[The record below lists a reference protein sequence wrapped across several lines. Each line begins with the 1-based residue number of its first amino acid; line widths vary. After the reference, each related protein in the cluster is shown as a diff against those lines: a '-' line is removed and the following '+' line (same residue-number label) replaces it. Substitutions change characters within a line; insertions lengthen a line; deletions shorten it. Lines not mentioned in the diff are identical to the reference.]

1 MRRRTM
7 AAGFAIAVIAAG
19 LATPTTASGK
29 DAPAA
34 GKAGEQSVEV
44 YEGQMGPDG
53 KTTYS
58 QHTATAKV
66 TNTPGGRKTTGPEPA
81 AKPEKVHPLLQAELL
96 QPAAATTRRTVVITF
111 KENLELPKLPS
122 PDSSLP
128 RTAAVNVRALAE
140 ADAVVSNIKA
150 MRVPGYQK
158 LSAELAALDVRTLS
172 TFWLINGIVA
182 DMPVA
187 AVKAL
192 AQRQDVQYVEPD
204 LNGAAPPADADPA
217 NDEEDARALMRTDP
231 YFDVITALGQT
242 GGWIG
247 LLDTGVRATH
257 TLFAT
262 PSLLSIREDL
272 TGGGNPDDDCWN
284 HGTASAAVISGNS
297 NLGFA
302 FRGVTPIHLDSF
314 KIYPGGCG
322 GLSIAA
328 AVNGFQRAVNLLDR
342 VIVAETQPTGTET
355 DALDTA
361 ADAVYGP
368 SGAVVIA
375 AAGNFACP
383 AGTPVASTVRA
394 PALAHKVIGVGA
406 VDVKSQALQCY
417 SGRGPAPDGRTK
429 PDLVAPTNV
438 ETASS
443 ASDTATQ
450 VFTGTSA
457 ATPNAAGAAALV
469 RNFLKGASFDIDPGQ
484 VYAYLLANTN
494 GIGFNNDSGAGL
506 IRLSVGGNFWRG
518 SVNITATGQ
527 QIDIP
532 IAVPATPNRFQ
543 VAIWWPEGATEAH
556 DDIDLTVLCPH
567 ASGFSL
573 SVSSIFEKVSLAGPV
588 PAGTCTLQIRGF
600 SVPRSPQLV
609 HWVAVTTPA

>member
-1 MRRRTM
+1 
-7 AAGFAIAVIAAG
+7 
-19 LATPTTASGK
+19 
-29 DAPAA
+29 
-34 GKAGEQSVEV
+34 
-44 YEGQMGPDG
+44 
-53 KTTYS
+53 
-58 QHTATAKV
+58 
-66 TNTPGGRKTTGPEPA
+66 
-81 AKPEKVHPLLQAELL
+81 
-96 QPAAATTRRTVVITF
+96 
-111 KENLELPKLPS
+111 
-122 PDSSLP
+122 
-128 RTAAVNVRALAE
+128 
-140 ADAVVSNIKA
+140 
-150 MRVPGYQK
+150 
-158 LSAELAALDVRTLS
+158 
-172 TFWLINGIVA
+172 LINGIVA
-182 DMPVA
+182 DMPVP

-192 AQRQDVQYVEPD
+192 AQREDVQYVEPD
-204 LNGAAPPADADPA
+204 LNGAPPPADADPN
-217 NDEEDARALMRTDP
+217 NDEQDARALMRTDP
-231 YFDVITALGQT
+231 YFDVITSLGQT

-272 TGGGNPDDDCWN
+272 TGGNNPDDDCWN
-284 HGTASAAVISGNS
+284 HGTSSAGEISGNS
-297 NLGFA
+297 NLGIA

-328 AVNGFQRAVNLLDR
+328 TVNGFQRAVNLLDR

-355 DALDTA
+355 DALNTA

-368 SGAVVIA
+368 TGAVVIA

-383 AGTPVASTVRA
+383 DGVNPQPNTVRA
-394 PALAHKVIGVGA
+394 PAMAHKVIGVGA

-417 SGRGPAPDGRTK
+417 SGRGPAPDGRIK

-443 ASDTATQ
+443 ASATATQ
-450 VFTGTSA
+450 VFGGTSA
-457 ATPNAAGAAALV
+457 ATPHAAGAAAVV
-469 RNFLKGASFDIDPGQ
+469 RNFLKGTAFDIDPGQ
-484 VYAYLLANTN
+484 VYAYLIANTN
-494 GIGFNNDSGAGL
+494 GLGMNNNTGAGL

-518 SVNITATGQ
+518 STNITATGQ

-543 VAIWWPEGATEAH
+543 IAIWWPEGATQAH
-556 DDIDLTVLCPH
+556 DDIDLSVLNPSGVVVGSS
-567 ASGFSL
+567 ASVNG
-573 SVSSIFEKVSLAGPV
+573 IWEKVSLAGPTA
-588 PAGTCTLQIRGF
+588 AGTWTVRIRGF

>member
-1 MRRRTM
+1 MS
-7 AAGFAIAVIAAG
+7 AACLSVAVIAGGMAS
-19 LATPTTASGK
+19 PASGNGT
-29 DAPAA
+29 A
-34 GKAGEQSVEV
+34 GKAGEQGVVV
-44 YEGQMGPDG
+44 YEGQMLPNG
-53 KTTYS
+53 TASYS

-66 TNTPGGRKTTGPEPA
+66 TSTPGGRKAAGPA
-81 AKPEKVHPLLQAELL
+81 LTVTPEKVHPLLQAELL
-96 QPAAATTRRTVVITF
+96 QPAAAVARRTVVITF
-111 KENLELPKLPS
+111 KENLELPKMPS
-122 PDSSLP
+122 PDSSQP
-128 RTAAVNVRALAE
+128 RTAEVNVRALAE
-140 ADAVVSNIKA
+140 ADVMVSNIKG
-150 MRVPGYQK
+150 MREPAYQK
-158 LSAELAALDVRTLS
+158 LRAELAALDVRTLS
-172 TFWLINGIVA
+172 QFWLINGVVA
-182 DMPVA
+182 DMPVPA
-187 AVKAL
+187 IKAL
-192 AQRQDVQYVEPD
+192 AQREDVQYIEPD

-231 YFDVITALGQT
+231 YFDVITSLGQT

-262 PSLLSIREDL
+262 PSLLSVREDL

-284 HGTASAAVISGNS
+284 HGTSSAAEISGNS

-355 DALDTA
+355 DALNTA

-383 AGTPVASTVRA
+383 SGTPVASTVRA
-394 PALAHKVIGVGA
+394 PAMAHKVIGVGA

-417 SGRGPAPDGRTK
+417 SGRGPAPDGRIK

-443 ASDTATQ
+443 ASSTATQ

-457 ATPNAAGAAALV
+457 ATPHAAGAAAVV
-469 RNFLKGASFDIDPGQ
+469 RNFLKGAAFDIDPGQ

-494 GIGFNNDSGAGL
+494 GAGFNNNSGAGL

-518 SVNITATGQ
+518 SVNIAATGS

-532 IAVPATPNRFQ
+532 IAVPATPNRLQ
-543 VAIWWPEGATEAH
+543 VAIWWPEGATQAH
-556 DDIDLTVLCPH
+556 DDIDLSLLNPSGTVV
-567 ASGFSL
+567 AS
-573 SVSSIFEKVSLAGPV
+573 SVSVASIFEKVSLAGPTA
-588 PAGTCTLQIRGF
+588 AGTWTVRVRGF
-600 SVPRSPQLV
+600 SVPRANQLV

>member
-1 MRRRTM
+1 M
-7 AAGFAIAVIAAG
+7 AVGMTVAVIAAG

-29 DAPAA
+29 EAPAA
-34 GKAGEQSVEV
+34 GKAGEQGVEV
-44 YEGQMGPDG
+44 FTGQMGSDG
-53 KTTYS
+53 TATYS
-58 QHTATAKV
+58 QYTATAKV
-66 TNTPGGRKTTGPEPA
+66 THNTPGGMKAAGPEIQ
-81 AKPEKVHPLLQAELL
+81 AKVEKVHPLLQAELL
-96 QPAAATTRRTVVITF
+96 QPMAAVARRRVVITF
-111 KENLELPKLPS
+111 KENLALPKFPS
-122 PDSSLP
+122 PDSSKA
-128 RTAAVNVRALAE
+128 RTADVNVRALAE
-140 ADAVVSNIKA
+140 ADGVVADIKA
-150 MRVPGYQK
+150 MRQPGYQK
-158 LSAELAALDVRTLS
+158 LSAELSALGIRTLN

-182 DMPVA
+182 DMPVP

-192 AQRQDVQYVEPD
+192 AAREDVQYVEPD
-204 LNGAAPPADADPA
+204 LNGAPPPADADPA

-231 YFDVITALGQT
+231 YFDLLVSLGQT

-257 TLFAT
+257 TLFAS
-262 PSLLSIREDL
+262 PSLLSVREDL
-272 TGGGNPDDDCWN
+272 TGGNNPDDDCWN
-284 HGTASAAVISGNS
+284 HGTSSAGEISGNS

-328 AVNGFQRAVNLLDR
+328 TINGFQRAVQLLDR

-355 DALDTA
+355 DALNTA

-383 AGTPVASTVRA
+383 SGTPVAGSVRA
-394 PALAHKVIGVGA
+394 PAMAHKVIGVGA

-417 SGRGPAPDGRTK
+417 SGRGPAPDGRIK

-443 ASDTATQ
+443 ASSTATQ

-457 ATPNAAGAAALV
+457 ATPHAAGAAAVV
-469 RNFLKGASFDIDPGQ
+469 RNFLRGAAFDIDPGQ
-484 VYAYLLANTN
+484 VYAYLIANTN
-494 GIGFNNDSGAGL
+494 GVGFNNDSGAGL
-506 IRLSVGGNFWRG
+506 IRLSVNGSFWRG
-518 SVNITATGQ
+518 SVNIAATGS

-532 IAVPATPNRFQ
+532 IAVPASPNRFQ

-556 DDIDLTVLCPH
+556 NDIDLSVINCAFGTGSSV
-567 ASGFSL
+567 
-573 SVSSIFEKVSLAGPV
+573 SVSSIFEKVSIAGPTT
-588 PAGTCTLQIRGF
+588 ATTCTVRIRGF
-600 SVPRSPQLV
+600 SVPRANQLV